1 MSAMQIYR
9 DLREAH
15 LPGPTYLTIGNF
27 DGIHLGHQALLRTLL
42 EQARQ
47 DPSGR
52 ALSALLTFD
61 PHPVTVLRPGTE
73 HAILTT
79 PEERM
84 ELAGALGV
92 QVGIIQPFTLELAQL
107 EAREF
112 VGLLKRHL
120 GLAGLVTGPDFALG
134 KGRSGTLDVLR
145 ALGQE
150 MGFRVTVVQPVTVT
164 GEDGQPHEVR
174 SFHIRQLLR
183 QGDVT
188 SATRMLGR
196 HYRVPGRVVAGDRR
210 GRAIG
215 VPTAN
220 LEPIPPQR
228 LLPGD
233 GVYATRT
240 WLGKPEASPV
250 FPSVTNIGVRP
261 TVDGRRR
268 VVETH
273 LLDFPPP
280 GESGDLYGRVVT
292 VEFLARLRG
301 EQRFPDLAALVAQI
315 QEDIRQARS
324 ILAAQAAGTPE
335 DSAE

>member
-1 MSAMQIYR
+1 MQIYR
-9 DLREAH
+9 DVREAH

-47 DPSGR
+47 DPSGQ

-107 EAREF
+107 GPREF
-112 VGLLKRHL
+112 VALLKRHL
-120 GLAGLVTGPDFALG
+120 GLAGLVAGPDFALG
-134 KGRSGTLDVLR
+134 KGRSGSLDVLR

-164 GEDGQPHEVR
+164 GEDGRAQEVR

-188 SATRMLGR
+188 GAARMLGR
-196 HYRVPGRVVAGDRR
+196 RYRVPGLVVEGDGR
-210 GRAIG
+210 GRQIG

-220 LEPIPPQR
+220 LQPIPPQR

-240 WLGKPEASPV
+240 WLGKPDASPA

-261 TVDGRRR
+261 TVDGRRHL
-268 VVETH
+268 VETH
-273 LLDFPPP
+273 LLDFPPD
-280 GESGDLYGRVVT
+280 GASGDLYGQLLT
-292 VEFLARLRG
+292 VEFVARLRG
-301 EQRFPDLAALVAQI
+301 EQRFPGLEALVAQI
-315 QEDIRQARS
+315 QEDIRRARTVLEES
-324 ILAAQAAGTPE
+324 TSG
-335 DSAE
+335 